1 MDDAIG
7 QGVGMY
13 TINDA
18 VLDSRKFLVASYS
31 VIKRLN
37 HQDKRE
43 VYCSCVPSPYDL
55 WVSPFLESV

>member
-43 VYCSCVPSPYDL
+43 VYCSCVPSP
-55 WVSPFLESV
+55 